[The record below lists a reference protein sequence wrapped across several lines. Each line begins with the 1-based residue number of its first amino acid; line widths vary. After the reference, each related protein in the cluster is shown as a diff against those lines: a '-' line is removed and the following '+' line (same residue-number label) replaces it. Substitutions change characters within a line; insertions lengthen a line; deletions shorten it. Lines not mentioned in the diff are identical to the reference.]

1 MRRYTVFSRDI
12 KANPAMVDSSGNPST
27 GSTGSQQAGSGQ
39 DWYVWFSGSGY
50 VRGGPYAL
58 TIP

>member
-1 MRRYTVFSRDI
+1 
-12 KANPAMVDSSGNPST
+12 MVDSSGNPST